1 METFNLN
8 TNFNKV
14 LQGVASLGSE
24 QPEENKA
31 ASAGLPKTRIRYSGA
46 TRRRYNKEKARAEK
60 AISPSPTNTPT
71 PPGGE
76 GGAAVGTQKRARPVH
91 QTPSPTEYRPGKRP
105 KVTDQGSYARTTKGM
120 IRMAFVPEG
129 YPEKKLGS
137 SEGGEIRRL
146 VRKHILEL
154 PEDGLAPTFTGT
166 WERDGA
172 VIFNC
177 ANQQTVDWLKS
188 LSTVIKIGGTALH
201 VLPAGELPKRH
212 RVVVHVEESDL
223 AVEEAI
229 KLLDRQNTGLG
240 AREWVVVR
248 GSESR
253 DAKSAHFAALIG
265 DRSLEVLK
273 TCGFKPFCGLGRAT
287 VRLLDKER
295 KEGVTAGASGSA

>member
-1 METFNLN
+1 METDNN
-8 TNFNKV
+8 KINFNKV
-14 LQGVASLGSE
+14 FQGVASLGSE

-31 ASAGLPKTRIRYSGA
+31 ASAGLPKTRIRYSEA
-46 TRRRYNKEKARAEK
+46 ARQ
-60 AISPSPTNTPT
+60 AI
-71 PPGGE
+71 
-76 GGAAVGTQKRARPVH
+76 
-91 QTPSPTEYRPGKRP
+91 
-105 KVTDQGSYARTTKGM
+105 KGM
-120 IRMAFVPEG
+120 TRMAFVPEG
-129 YPEKKLGS
+129 YPGKKLDA
-137 SEGGEIRRL
+137 SEVEEIRRL
-146 VRKHILEL
+146 VRRHILEL
-154 PEDGLAPTFTGT
+154 PENGLAPTFTGI

-188 LSTVIKIGGTALH
+188 LSTVIKIGSTALH

-229 KLLDRQNTGLG
+229 KLLDRQNTGLD
-240 AREWVVVR
+240 AREWIVVR
-248 GSESR
+248 GSASR

-287 VRLLDKER
+287 VRLHDKER

>member
-1 METFNLN
+1 METFNSN

-46 TRRRYNKEKARAEK
+46 ARRRYNKEKARAEK

-76 GGAAVGTQKRARPVH
+76 SGAAVGTQKRARPVH

-105 KVTDQGSYARTTKGM
+105 KKAILRKNW
-120 IRMAFVPEG
+120 VPVR
-129 YPEKKLGS
+129 
-137 SEGGEIRRL
+137 GGEIRRL

-154 PEDGLAPTFTGT
+154 PEDGLAPIFTGT

-265 DRSLEVLK
+265 DRSLEVLR

>member
-14 LQGVASLGSE
+14 LQGVASLGSK

-31 ASAGLPKTRIRYSGA
+31 ASAGLPKTRISYSGA
-46 TRRRYNKEKARAEK
+46 ARRRYNKEKARAEK

-76 GGAAVGTQKRARPVH
+76 SGAAVATQKRARPVH

-105 KVTDQGSYARTTKGM
+105 KKAILRKNW
-120 IRMAFVPEG
+120 VPVR
-129 YPEKKLGS
+129 
-137 SEGGEIRRL
+137 GGEIRRL
-146 VRKHILEL
+146 VRGHILEL

-265 DRSLEVLK
+265 DRSLEILR
-273 TCGFKPFCGLGRAT
+273 TCGFKPFCGLGRTT

>member
-1 METFNLN
+1 METFNSN

-46 TRRRYNKEKARAEK
+46 ARRRYNKEKARAEK

-76 GGAAVGTQKRARPVH
+76 SGAAVGTQKRARPVH

-105 KVTDQGSYARTTKGM
+105 KVTDQGSYA
-120 IRMAFVPEG
+120 IWMAFVPEG

-166 WERDGA
+166 WERDGT

-188 LSTVIKIGGTALH
+188 LSTVIKLH

-212 RVVVHVEESDL
+212 RVEESDL
-223 AVEEAI
+223 AVEETI
-229 KLLDRQNTGLG
+229 KLLDRQHTGLR
-240 AREWVVVR
+240 AREWIVVR
-248 GSESR
+248 GSASR

-265 DRSLEVLK
+265 DRSLEVLR

-295 KEGVTAGASGSA
+295 KKGVTAGASGSA

>member
-1 METFNLN
+1 METSNTN

-24 QPEENKA
+24 QPEENIA

-46 TRRRYNKEKARAEK
+46 ARLRYNKEKVRAEK
-60 AISPSPTNTPT
+60 AISPSSTNTPT
-71 PPGGE
+71 PPGGG

-105 KVTDQGSYARTTKGM
+105 KVTDQGSG
-120 IRMAFVPEG
+120 
-129 YPEKKLGS
+129 
-137 SEGGEIRRL
+137 
-146 VRKHILEL
+146 HILEL

>member
-1 METFNLN
+1 
-8 TNFNKV
+8 
-14 LQGVASLGSE
+14 
-24 QPEENKA
+24 
-31 ASAGLPKTRIRYSGA
+31 
-46 TRRRYNKEKARAEK
+46 
-60 AISPSPTNTPT
+60 
-71 PPGGE
+71 
-76 GGAAVGTQKRARPVH
+76 
-91 QTPSPTEYRPGKRP
+91 
-105 KVTDQGSYARTTKGM
+105 M

-137 SEGGEIRRL
+137 SEGGKIRRL